1 MSAPIPA
8 IVLAGSRPGP
18 DPLLSGSGVS
28 TKALLSI
35 AGRPMLVHVVDALR
49 NSPFVGP
56 ITILAQ
62 NSAELAAEPDLA
74 DFADLHFADS
84 GQGIS
89 SSLAAALPPGDDPL
103 LVTTAD
109 NVLLT
114 PTMIAE
120 FLRDAEESDVAVA
133 MVERE
138 VLLARYPQS
147 KRTWLKFRGGWW
159 SGANMFRLRG
169 RRVLPLLDF
178 WGRIERDRKKGLKI
192 VAAFGPWLL
201 LGALLRLFT
210 IQQGIARA
218 GLRFGLKARVVPM
231 SEPEACI
238 DADKPADIELIE
250 GIFAARRQDAIGRPL

>member
-1 MSAPIPA
+1 VSAPIPA

-120 FLRDAEESDVAVA
+120 FLRGAEESDVAVA

-250 GIFAARRQDAIGRPL
+250 AIFAARRQDAIGRPL

>member
-1 MSAPIPA
+1 VSAPIPA

-120 FLRDAEESDVAVA
+120 FLRGAEESDVAVA

-231 SEPEACI
+231 SGPEACI

-250 GIFAARRQDAIGRPL
+250 AIFAARRQDAIGRPL

>member
-1 MSAPIPA
+1 VSVPIPA
-8 IVLAGSRPGP
+8 LVLAGSRPGP
-18 DPLLSGSGVS
+18 DPLLDGSGVS
-28 TKALLSI
+28 TKALLPI
-35 AGRPMLVHVVDALR
+35 AGDAMLVHVVRALAA
-49 NSPFVGP
+49 SPLVGT

-62 NSAELAAEPDLA
+62 NSAALGAEPALA
-74 DFADLHFADS
+74 NLPGDIVFQDS

-89 SSLAAALPPGDDPL
+89 SSLAAALPPGDDPV

-114 PTMIAE
+114 PSMIAE
-120 FLRDAEESDVAVA
+120 FLTGAEDSDVAVA
-133 MVERE
+133 MVERD

-147 KRTWLKFRGGWW
+147 QRTWLKFRRGWW

-169 RRVLPLLDF
+169 QRVLPLLDF

-192 VAAFGPWLL
+192 IAAFGPWLL

-218 GLRFGLKARVVPM
+218 GLRFGLKAKVVPM
-231 SEPEACI
+231 SEGEACI
-238 DADKPADIELIE
+238 DADKPVDIILIE
-250 GIFAARRQDAIGRPL
+250 QILAARRSAAN